1 MSQPIIIREQDAPGD
16 GWADEVHGT
25 VTWRTLLSGDLTPS
39 EALTAGVA
47 TIAPGQELRQHRHT
61 PPELYYIL
69 AGAGLV
75 TIDGVQHEVG
85 PQTAVF
91 IPGDALH
98 GIRNVGA
105 EPLRFLYAFAVD
117 SFGTVEYRF

>member
-1 MSQPIIIREQDAPGD
+1 MTKPIIIREQDAPGD
-16 GWADEVHGT
+16 GWDDDVHGT
-25 VTWRTLLSGDLTPS
+25 VTWRTLLSADATPS

-47 TIAPGQELRQHRHT
+47 MIAPGQELRQHRHT
-61 PPELYYIL
+61 PPEIYYIL
-69 AGAGLV
+69 AGTGLV
-75 TIDGVQHEVG
+75 TINGEPYEVG

-98 GIRNVGA
+98 GIRNIGV

-117 SFGTVEYRF
+117 SFASVEYRF